1 MLKIAL
7 ESLGCSK
14 NLMDAEIMNGILIEK
29 GYEFTDDF
37 EDADLIIVNTCGFIK
52 DAKQESIDL
61 IVELSEL
68 KKEGKLK
75 YLIVTGCL
83 AQRYSDELL
92 EEIPEIDAI
101 VGTGNFMNISDI
113 IEKVEEN
120 KKVNET
126 GNIEFAF
133 DETLPRYVSTP
144 DYMAYIKIGEGCSN
158 HCTYCIIPK
167 LRGKYRSRKFEDIIK
182 EAEKLAADGV
192 KELVVI
198 AQDTTKYG
206 EDLYGESRLAELLD
220 KMAEIEGLKWIRVM
234 YSYPESITEELV
246 NVIAKHDNICSYFDM
261 PIQHASNRIL
271 KLMNRK
277 TSKEDI
283 RAKVEMIRAKIPD
296 AVIRTTVIV
305 GFPGEEESDVDE
317 LVDFIEEI
325 KFDRLGAFSYSREEN
340 TPADKMEGHMEEEI
354 KEERRARVMMAQ
366 QRISES
372 LNERKI
378 GNIYEVLVEE
388 QVEDNIY
395 TGRTQGDAEDI
406 DSIVYI
412 NSDESLEIGD
422 FVKVEINDSMEY
434 DLIGDVIYESAK

>member
-412 NSDESLEIGD
+412 NSDEPLEIGD